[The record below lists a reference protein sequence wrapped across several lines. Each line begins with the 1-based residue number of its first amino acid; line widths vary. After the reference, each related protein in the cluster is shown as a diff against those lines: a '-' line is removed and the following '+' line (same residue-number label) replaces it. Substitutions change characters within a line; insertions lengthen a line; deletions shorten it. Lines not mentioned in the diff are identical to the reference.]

1 MSRLPFRDFDNVPWS
16 PLHAA
21 GPAGELEV
29 VEYLIQKGAKTKL
42 RDPLGRT
49 PLAEVRESRNTGLEG
64 RCFWISAV
72 EMLAGFWVE
81 VDGRARTTAPELCVM
96 LMFCRVITAQV
107 DYIVALGDKD
117 SYMMQVDEILYRRE
131 SR

>member
-1 MSRLPFRDFDNVPWS
+1 MSRLSFRDFDNVPWS

-49 PLAEVRESRNTGLEG
+49 PLAGVRENRNTGLEE

-81 VDGRARTTAPELCVM
+81 VDGRGRRTAPELCVISFSIQKVG
-96 LMFCRVITAQV
+96 L
-107 DYIVALGDKD
+107 
-117 SYMMQVDEILYRRE
+117 SE
-131 SR
+131 

>member
-42 RDPLGRT
+42 RDPLGEH
-49 PLAEVRESRNTGLEG
+49 L
-64 RCFWISAV
+64 
-72 EMLAGFWVE
+72 
-81 VDGRARTTAPELCVM
+81 
-96 LMFCRVITAQV
+96 
-107 DYIVALGDKD
+107 
-117 SYMMQVDEILYRRE
+117 
-131 SR
+131 